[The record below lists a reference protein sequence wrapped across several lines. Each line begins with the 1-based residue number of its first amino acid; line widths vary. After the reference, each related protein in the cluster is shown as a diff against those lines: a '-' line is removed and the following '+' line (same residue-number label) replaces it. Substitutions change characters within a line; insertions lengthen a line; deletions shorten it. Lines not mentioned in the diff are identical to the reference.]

1 MTRLN
6 YDKVSFP
13 ICLILGTIL
22 MAGILLSI
30 DFLYAGVQELFLLNI
45 NPDYIPDTQLAKI
58 VIIASSIAIAVGA
71 ALYALNIWVLI
82 RKKNIQKQLVNE
94 QIIDQDGSVNFKTFQ
109 VEISSSLKILRDLFG
124 FLVII
129 VLISGLFSFFR
140 FIWMIS
146 KYRFYSELF
155 IHYFLNN
162 SSSIIIS
169 ISLYLAIGL
178 MMTYMVITSLQ
189 KYQRLQ
195 IIAKNYDKAMD
206 TALGNFG
213 KLMTEDAENKEPE

>member
-6 YDKVSFP
+6 YDKISFP
-13 ICLILGTIL
+13 LCLSLGTIL

-30 DFLYAGVQELFLLNI
+30 DFLYAGIQELYLLNI
-45 NPDYIPDTQLAKI
+45 NPDYIPDTQLART

-71 ALYALNIWVLI
+71 ILYALNVWLLI
-82 RKKNIQKQLVNE
+82 RKKYIQRQLVNDR
-94 QIIDQDGSVNFKTFQ
+94 IIDQDGSVNFKTFQ
-109 VEISSSLKILRDLFG
+109 IEISSSIKILRDLFG
-124 FLVII
+124 FLVIV
-129 VLISGLFSFFR
+129 VLLSGLFSFFR

-155 IHYFLNN
+155 IHYFLSNT
-162 SSSIIIS
+162 SSMIIS
-169 ISLYLAIGL
+169 ISLYIAIGL

-189 KYQRLQ
+189 KYRRLQ
-195 IIAKNYDKAMD
+195 MIAKNYDEALD

-213 KLMTEDAENKEPE
+213 KLMTEEAEK

>member
-6 YDKVSFP
+6 YDKISFP
-13 ICLILGTIL
+13 LCLSLGTIL

-30 DFLYAGVQELFLLNI
+30 DFLYAGIQELYLLNI
-45 NPDYIPDTQLAKI
+45 NPDYIPDTQLART

-71 ALYALNIWVLI
+71 ILYALNVWLLI
-82 RKKNIQKQLVNE
+82 RKKNIQRQLVNDR
-94 QIIDQDGSVNFKTFQ
+94 IIDQDGSVNFKTFQ
-109 VEISSSLKILRDLFG
+109 IEISSSIKILRDLFG
-124 FLVII
+124 FLVIV
-129 VLISGLFSFFR
+129 VLLSGLFSFFR

-155 IHYFLNN
+155 IHYFLSNT
-162 SSSIIIS
+162 SSMIIS
-169 ISLYLAIGL
+169 ISLYIAIGL

-189 KYQRLQ
+189 KYRRLQ
-195 IIAKNYDKAMD
+195 MIAKNYDEALD

-213 KLMTEDAENKEPE
+213 KLMTEEAEK

>member
-1 MTRLN
+1 MKRLN
-6 YDKVSFP
+6 YDKVAFP
-13 ICLILGTIL
+13 ICLSLGTIL

-30 DFLYAGVQELFLLNI
+30 DFLYAGVQELFLVNI
-45 NPDYIPDTQLAKI
+45 NPDYIPDTQLAKV
-58 VIIASSIAIAVGA
+58 VIIASSIALAVGA

-82 RKKNIQKQLVNE
+82 RKKKVQERLVNE

-109 VEISSSLKILRDLFG
+109 VEISSSIKILRDLFG

-162 SSSIIIS
+162 TSSIIIS
-169 ISLYLAIGL
+169 ISLYIAIGL

>member
-1 MTRLN
+1 
-6 YDKVSFP
+6 
-13 ICLILGTIL
+13 

-30 DFLYAGVQELFLLNI
+30 DFLYAGVQELFLVNI
-45 NPDYIPDTQLAKI
+45 NPDYFPDTQLAKV
-58 VIIASSIAIAVGA
+58 VIIASSIALAVGA

-82 RKKNIQKQLVNE
+82 RKKKVQERLVNE

-124 FLVII
+124 FLAII

-162 SSSIIIS
+162 TSSIIIS
-169 ISLYLAIGL
+169 ISLYIAIGL

>member
-1 MTRLN
+1 
-6 YDKVSFP
+6 
-13 ICLILGTIL
+13 

-45 NPDYIPDTQLAKI
+45 NPDYIPDTHLANV

-71 ALYALNIWVLI
+71 VLYALNIWLLI
-82 RKKNIQKQLVNE
+82 RKKKVQKQLVNE

-162 SSSIIIS
+162 TSSIIIS
-169 ISLYLAIGL
+169 ISLYIAIGL